1 MLIRNNIAGTAIN
14 YYLCDMNILIDKPTD
29 ETPEYIAWT
38 IDCPSGLILGAGK
51 TIEEAKA
58 DFENS
63 LIEFKNNEDT
73 IDSELLE
80 FMKEER
86 SYYIQL
92 D

>member
-1 MLIRNNIAGTAIN
+1 
-14 YYLCDMNILIDKPTD
+14 MNILIDKPTD

-38 IDCPSGLILGAGK
+38 TDCPSGLILGAGK
-51 TIEEAKA
+51 TIEEAKV

-63 LIEFKNNEDT
+63 LIEFKKIEFKNNGD